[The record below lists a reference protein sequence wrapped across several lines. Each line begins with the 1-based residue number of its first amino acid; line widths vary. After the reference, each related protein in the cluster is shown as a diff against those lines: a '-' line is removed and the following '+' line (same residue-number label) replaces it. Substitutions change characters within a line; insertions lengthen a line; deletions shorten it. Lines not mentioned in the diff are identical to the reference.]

1 MTVLVRDKPGSN
13 FMPAAAVVSGG
24 GVMPGS
30 GLSRRTG
37 SGRRPVGFAC
47 RDLEATNLLAR
58 QVEFF
63 GDVFL
68 LDFPASTSREDLSAE
83 LNLGV
88 GNELPGLLLGL
99 FEGGRSATDT
109 GHRVGHLSII
119 APQLRPTYQRPR
131 MCKPQSRMPQSLW
144 HRVVETTP
152 DHQQQE
158 PPLAVSKRLRS
169 EIFRRDNSTC
179 RYCGA
184 KAPAVEITI
193 DHVIPVTLGGS
204 DEPSNLVTACAD
216 CNNGKTSVPPD
227 AATVKQVSEDAFR
240 WARAMEAAAEKTVG
254 DRQAARTAFDQKWR
268 AWSEGR
274 PPIPRPEDWGL
285 SIDRFLKAGLPLSV
299 LLDCVD
305 VAMSARQIKADAVF
319 KYMCG
324 VAWKEVRKLQDAAKA
339 SLGFTQEVLTSE
351 GEEEY
356 LDPDDEEYEADF
368 DPRLTVGRESL
379 AVEFLAWFDLPE
391 IDYFIGQAREEYEEV
406 WEGEPSKAI
415 LHMRA
420 AKETMTQSRWDIN
433 HLTTAVDELLDLL
446 PYDEV
451 EKAQAE
457 AHEQMPEGAAK
468 KPPQLRNARYLRE
481 VANRL
486 VMNRAEAFLTSL
498 PDEERAEWITYAVA
512 WHGPASRWNKNAEL
526 PEDKKIKYA
535 AHVARVV
542 KDGRHYPTMC
552 LARGEHIEKCPRRA
566 QYWVYLN
573 EFDCCTAEN
582 ESEHKGHQSCE
593 HHLSLFVDGDCVN
606 GEGEPLTVRDFK
618 AITPPPE
625 VDEPPF

>member
-1 MTVLVRDKPGSN
+1 MR
-13 FMPAAAVVSGG
+13 SG
-24 GVMPGS
+24 P
-30 GLSRRTG
+30 SRRPG

-88 GNELPGLLLGL
+88 GNELPGLLLGF

-131 MCKPQSRMPQSLW
+131 THKPQSRMPQSLW

-216 CNNGKTSVPPD
+216 CNNGKTSVPPN

-324 VAWKEVRKLQDAAKA
+324 AAWKEVKKLQQVARGLIDNSGTEEAEESFDVEESDLEKVNEEARHGLAYELLQKLTPWDRSTYFAQVLEAAA
-339 SLGFTQEVLTSE
+339 
-351 GEEEY
+351 
-356 LDPDDEEYEADF
+356 PYEPTTAELETTAICF
-368 DPRLTVGRESL
+368 
-379 AVEFLAWFDLPE
+379 AVEGVVTEREKLYEITMGFL
-391 IDYFIGQAREEYEEV
+391 
-406 WEGEPSKAI
+406 
-415 LHMRA
+415 HA
-420 AKETMTQSRWDIN
+420 APGGKELWQR
-433 HLTTAVDELLDLL
+433 AVDELQAGDA
-446 PYDEV
+446 PFTPGDV
-451 EKAQAE
+451 IEKATWWA
-457 AHEQMPEGAAK
+457 
-468 KPPQLRNARYLRE
+468 
-481 VANRL
+481 
-486 VMNRAEAFLTSL
+486 
-498 PDEERAEWITYAVA
+498 
-512 WHGPASRWNKNAEL
+512 
-526 PEDKKIKYA
+526 
-535 AHVARVV
+535 
-542 KDGRHYPTMC
+542 
-552 LARGEHIEKCPRRA
+552 
-566 QYWVYLN
+566 LN
-573 EFDCCTAEN
+573 EGSEETEAE
-582 ESEHKGHQSCE
+582 E
-593 HHLSLFVDGDCVN
+593 
-606 GEGEPLTVRDFK
+606 
-618 AITPPPE
+618 
-625 VDEPPF
+625 